1 MAYTMTDVCG
11 MFDYE
16 GDAADIQSSGE
27 QTCLKKE

>member
-1 MAYTMTDVCG
+1 MDVCG

-27 QTCLKKE
+27 LISLKKE